1 MEYTQTSKQILRMW
15 VDSLTAATVG
25 VLLGVSLFSAII
37 QNDVSLQGVLL
48 RDVEVRHACMFATP
62 ASSDA
67 EFQSCVL
74 AAVTTDSPVLE
85 DLHEAA
91 EESSSSAP
99 VKESLPVIV
108 QELPAVL
115 PPQEASSSSLAPS
128 LPEVIP
134 PALTESILEA
144 PSAFPA
150 FGRAV
155 YPVGRIPNWG
165 AMKTPQ
171 EWNRS
176 FSEMSQDDYVALP
189 VYDLAVLTKPL
200 DSIMDNRDAPE
211 SIAALTAK
219 LFYSSRFF
227 GTYNPD
233 SGEFMGKHA
242 GIDLK
247 LPLGTPIRSIG
258 GGKVHAVRSTAELG
272 RHVIV
277 EHRVDGQAFYAIYG
291 HLGSVQVE
299 TGQVVQPGT
308 GIGEVGMTGNT
319 AAPHLHLQVDRGEPN
334 EDAHIP
340 YMPSSVPGRG
350 EALQHAVN
358 PIGFVA
364 SHR

>member
-1 MEYTQTSKQILRMW
+1 METIQTSKHAVRLW

-62 ASSDA
+62 ASTDA

-74 AAVTTDSPVLE
+74 AAVTTDTPVQDE
-85 DLHEAA
+85 LHQAA
-91 EESSSSAP
+91 DESSSSAP
-99 VKESLPVIV
+99 LEQALPVIV

-115 PPQEASSSSLAPS
+115 PPPEASSSSSSIAEVVAPAVPEIV
-128 LPEVIP
+128 PEV
-134 PALTESILEA
+134 

-176 FSEMSQDDYVALP
+176 FSEMTQDEYVALP
-189 VYDLAVLTKPL
+189 AYDLAVLTKPL

-211 SIAALTAK
+211 SIAALTSK
-219 LFYSSRFF
+219 LFYSTRFF

-233 SGEFMGKHA
+233 SGEFTGKHA

-258 GGKVHAVRSTAELG
+258 GGKVHAVRSTAEFG

-277 EHRVDGQAFYAIYG
+277 EHRVDGQTYYAIYG
-291 HLGSVQVE
+291 HLGYVQVE

-319 AAPHLHLQVDRGEPN
+319 AAPHLHLQVDRGEPQ

-350 EALQHAVN
+350 EALQYAVN
-358 PIGFVA
+358 PIGFIA